1 MAIVTSRHLSR
12 ALDLGTAMVTNTD
25 QEGRII
31 SMDSTRL
38 AAAASALG
46 SVRAEGGQPGPEVE
60 ALLAAWGRGELP
72 TAVLTE
78 ARRLLAAGG
87 SIEHLLSASQA
98 S

>member
-1 MAIVTSRHLSR
+1 MIGMEIPRV
-12 ALDLGTAMVTNTD
+12 
-25 QEGRII
+25 Q
-31 SMDSTRL
+31 
-38 AAAASALG
+38 AAASALG

-72 TAVLTE
+72 TEVLTQ

-87 SIEHLLSASQA
+87 SIEHLLPAAQA